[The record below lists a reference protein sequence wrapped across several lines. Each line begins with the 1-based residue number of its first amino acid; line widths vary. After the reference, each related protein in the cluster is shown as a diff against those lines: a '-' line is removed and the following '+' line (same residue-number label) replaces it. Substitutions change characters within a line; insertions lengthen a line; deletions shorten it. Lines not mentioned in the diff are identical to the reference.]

1 MLEINYL
8 KRNWTD
14 PFWRNVATTDKEQK
28 CIYWATAQLRSGIND
43 EWFAFKLRLCLQG
56 HKQIQDNKETQT
68 CSLISKFV
76 CSCVVHWTKSAA
88 LRKVGLLLI
97 RIQYSVLGLGLA
109 RTGGFWLL
117 SGSGLLTA
125 LNGTR

>member
-68 CSLISKFV
+68 C
-76 CSCVVHWTKSAA
+76 VH
-88 LRKVGLLLI
+88 
-97 RIQYSVLGLGLA
+97 
-109 RTGGFWLL
+109 
-117 SGSGLLTA
+117 
-125 LNGTR
+125 